1 MSRVASWEEYFFFS
15 LPSFPTHQLGLLCYG
30 CFGIA
35 VSRVASW
42 EEYFFFVAFFS
53 YPSVGFVV
61 LWLFWYSCVE
71 SCFLGRV
78 FFFRC
83 LLFLPINWV
92 CCVMAVFGIAVSRVA
107 SWEEYFFFVAFF
119 SYPSVGFVVLWLF
132 LDSFVESCFLWR
144 VFFFFVAFFS
154 YPSVGFVVLWLFWYS
169 CVESCFLGRV
179 FFFSLPSFPTHQLG
193 LLCYGCFGIAV
204 SRVASWEEYFFFSL
218 PSFPTHQLGLLCY
231 GCFGIAVSRVA
242 SWEEYFFFSLPS
254 FPTHLLGLLCYGCFW
269 IAVSRVASW
278 EEYFFFVA
286 FFSSPSVGFVV
297 LWLFWYSCVE
307 SCFLGRVF
315 FFRCLLFLPISW
327 VCCVM
332 AVFGIAVS
340 RVASWEE
347 YFFFVAF
354 FSYPSVGFVVLWLF
368 WYSCVASCF
377 LGRVFFFSL
386 PSFPTH
392 QLGLLC
398 YGCFGIAVS
407 RVDSREEYLYSRCL
421 LFLPISWVCCVMA
434 VFG

>member
-132 LDSFVESCFLWR
+132 
-144 VFFFFVAFFS
+144 
-154 YPSVGFVVLWLFWYS
+154 WYS
-169 CVESCFLGRV
+169 CVESWFQGRV
-179 FFFSLPSFPTHQLG
+179 FIFSLPSFPTHQLG
-193 LLCYGCFGIAV
+193 LLCYGCFWIAV
-204 SRVASWEEYFFFSL
+204 SRVASWKEYFFFSL

-242 SWEEYFFFSLPS
+242 SWEEYFFF
-254 FPTHLLGLLCYGCFW
+254 
-269 IAVSRVASW
+269 
-278 EEYFFFVA
+278 
-286 FFSSPSVGFVV
+286 
-297 LWLFWYSCVE
+297 
-307 SCFLGRVF
+307 
-315 FFRCLLFLPISW
+315 RCLLFLPISW
-327 VCCVM
+327 VFCVI
-332 AVFGIAVS
+332 AVFG
-340 RVASWEE
+340 
-347 YFFFVAF
+347 
-354 FSYPSVGFVVLWLF
+354 
-368 WYSCVASCF
+368 
-377 LGRVFFFSL
+377 
-386 PSFPTH
+386 
-392 QLGLLC
+392 
-398 YGCFGIAVS
+398 
-407 RVDSREEYLYSRCL
+407 
-421 LFLPISWVCCVMA
+421 
-434 VFG
+434 